1 MRLNLKHTALLLL
14 SFIGLSILGH
24 AQNGYEVSVG
34 KRTLNLRDSTVF
46 VLEIHRAIEKDVIVS
61 WKKSLEEKKA
71 KFEIKND
78 QLTILGIVIENIDES
93 PLDIFSTVVQQD
105 KGVKLYS
112 VFIVDGERVD
122 PKGTEG
128 TSVKVRKLL
137 ANFGSEV
144 YFEVLEREFKEK
156 ETRLK
161 DLNKQREK
169 NLKSQ
174 DKAEKN
180 IQKDSLK
187 VGTNETDILLLKGQL
202 QSATERYN
210 EKKNYIAT
218 AKFADKDAAKEAKG
232 ELKDLDKERKGIEK
246 DIQKHS
252 NEILDLKAEARDYGY
267 ELKQLKEDLESLEEK
282 LVNQRNVVNQA
293 KEEMVSYPKK

>member
-1 MRLNLKHTALLLL
+1 MKFILKQIVFL
-14 SFIGLSILGH
+14 SLFIGLSVPAF
-24 AQNGYEVSVG
+24 AQRGYEVSVG

-46 VLEIHRAIEKDVIVS
+46 VLEIHRALEKDVISS
-61 WKKSLEEKKA
+61 WKKSVEEKKV

-78 QLTILGIVIENIDES
+78 QLTILGILIEEIDDT

-137 ANFGSEV
+137 AKFGSEV
-144 YFEVLEREFKEK
+144 YFEVLEREVKEK
-156 ETRLK
+156 ENKLK
-161 DLNKQREK
+161 ELTKEREK

-187 VGTNETDILLLKGQL
+187 IGSNETDISLLKGQL

-210 EKKNYIAT
+210 EKKSYIAS

-252 NEILDLKAEARDYGY
+252 NEILDLKSEARDYGY
-267 ELKQLKEDLESLEEK
+267 ELKQLKEDLDALEEK
-282 LVNQRNVVNQA
+282 LVAQRNVVKQA
-293 KEEMVSYPKK
+293 QGEMQSYPK